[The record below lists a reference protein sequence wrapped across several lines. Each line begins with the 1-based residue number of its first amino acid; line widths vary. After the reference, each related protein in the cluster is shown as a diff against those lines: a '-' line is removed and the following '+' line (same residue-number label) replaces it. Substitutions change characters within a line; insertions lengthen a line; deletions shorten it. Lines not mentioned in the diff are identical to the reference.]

1 MKIEYQLIKDGLM
14 IMKRFGI
21 RHAIRRTKDLILVK
35 KEEKRRTKLYNEIK
49 PEGTIIREIIGSKMK
64 LDMSDQGIHRDLF
77 LDGIREPVATK
88 HLMGVLTK
96 DDVVLDIGANIGY
109 YVLIEAQLCKKV
121 YAVEPVPSNVIVL
134 KDNIKLNHYNN
145 VEVFSLA
152 FGKTT
157 GIEKMYLSPKSNW
170 HSFYPIKNVV
180 GEVEIN
186 VDTVDNFLKDRENP
200 TIVRMDVEGYE
211 LNILYG
217 MKETLKK
224 IGKLFM
230 EIHADI
236 MSLEDTRKLIEIL
249 NSECFYPE
257 LIIKYDRLGLNRI
270 LPNNYIDRICKGDK
284 GGYEVFFRK
293 K

>member
-1 MKIEYQLIKDGLM
+1 MNDY
-14 IMKRFGI
+14 
-21 RHAIRRTKDLILVK
+21 
-35 KEEKRRTKLYNEIK
+35 
-49 PEGTIIREIIGSKMK
+49 
-64 LDMSDQGIHRDLF
+64 GIHRDLF

-88 HLMGVLTK
+88 HLMDILTK

-109 YVLIEAQLCKKV
+109 YVLIEAQLCNKV

-152 FGKTT
+152 FSKAT
-157 GIEKMYLSPKSNW
+157 GTEKMYLSPKSNW
-170 HSFYPIKNVV
+170 HSFYPIKDVV
-180 GEVEIN
+180 GETKIN

-224 IGKLFM
+224 IDRLFM

-236 MSLEDTRKLIEIL
+236 MSLEDTKRLIEIL
-249 NSECFYPE
+249 NNESFFPE
-257 LIIKYDRLGLNRI
+257 LIIKYDRPGLSRI
-270 LPNNYIDRICKGDK
+270 LPDDYIDKIYKGDK
-284 GGYEVFFRK
+284 GAYEVFFRK